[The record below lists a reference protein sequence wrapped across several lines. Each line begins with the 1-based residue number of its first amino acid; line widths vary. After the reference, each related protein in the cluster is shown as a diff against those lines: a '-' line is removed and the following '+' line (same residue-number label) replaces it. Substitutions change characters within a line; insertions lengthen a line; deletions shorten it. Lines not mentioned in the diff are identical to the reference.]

1 MIDYSQAQRQKLIE
15 RILQGTPKET
25 SFKGAEVFLSRYFND
40 VPPEDLLGRDIDSLR
55 AMAIGHAEF
64 AQVRPRG
71 TPLVRI
77 FNPTIATHGWH
88 STHSIV
94 EVVTDDMP
102 FLVDSV
108 GMALNRRGLT
118 LHLTIHPLVRLRRDG
133 EGNLREFL
141 PLDSTEDE
149 FAESFLHMEIDC
161 ETDHDELAVIQS
173 EVARVLSDVS
183 AAVNDWQGMMNRL
196 PVIKRALDN
205 YPESVPQ
212 EDIDEVKAFLDWLC
226 EDNFT
231 FLGYREYDLETV
243 DGDDVLRIV
252 ADSGLGILRQSPGSD
267 ISSAFAGLPPE
278 VRKHARDPELLILTK
293 GNARATV
300 HRPGYIDYIGIK
312 RVDKNG
318 QVIGE
323 CRILGLYTSTAYNCD
338 PYEIPVV
345 RRKLKQVSESSGLQR
360 GSHADKALH
369 SIFETYPRDELFQ
382 ITPDQ
387 LYATAIGI
395 LHLQERQRLKVFV
408 RPDPYGRFVSCLIFV
423 PRERY
428 DTNLRQRIED
438 ILSRAFHGTSI
449 EFNASLGESLLA
461 RIHFIIRTDPGDVA
475 DVDLKA
481 LEIDLSE
488 AARTWQE
495 RLSQALNRQYG
506 EEQGKQLLKRYQSA
520 FPAGY
525 QDDFS
530 AAISVRDVVY
540 IEQLVDS
547 GSVQLD
553 LYRIPG
559 DSPHTV
565 RLRLYHLQDP
575 VPLSDVLPIL
585 ENMGLRVIAERP
597 YLVDGGD
604 APKAWIHDF
613 NMVHSQPSVVDP
625 QQIADR
631 FRTAIIGIWHG
642 DVENDGFN
650 RLVMAAELDWR
661 QAMTLRALC
670 RYLLQLRVPFSQS
683 YIEATLVNHSDIT
696 SRLVAYFE
704 TRFDP
709 DVIERAVT
717 LGRLGAEI
725 EALIN
730 DVVSL
735 DEDRILR
742 LYLSVIQATLR
753 TNYYQTDSDQ
763 QNKTYLVLKL
773 NPEAIDAAP
782 RPRPKF
788 EIFVYAPWVEGVHL
802 RGGKVARGGIRWSDR
817 REDYRTEILGLMKA
831 QMVKNAVIVPVGAK
845 GGFIVKQLP
854 AEPDSLKLEVM
865 RCYRNFIQGLL
876 DVTDNLVEG
885 QVHPPLR
892 TVRYDDDDPYLVVAA
907 DKGTAT
913 FSDVANEIAERNRFW
928 LGDAFASGGS
938 TGYDHKVMGITAR
951 GAWESV
957 KRHFRELGKDIQTAP
972 FTVIGIGDMG
982 GDVFGNGMLLS
993 RQICLIAAFNHLH
1006 IFLDPD
1012 PDPAV
1017 SYEERARLF
1026 QLPRSSW
1033 ADYDTSRISAG
1044 GGVFARSAK
1053 SIELSSEV
1061 RTALG
1066 IERARLTPNE
1076 LITAILRAPVELLWN
1091 GGIGT
1096 FVKSSSE
1103 SHADAGDRTNDVIR
1117 VNGRDLH
1124 CKVIGEGGN
1133 LGFTQL
1139 GRVEY
1144 ARRGGRAYTDS
1155 IDNSGGVDCSDH
1167 EVNIKTLLHSVV
1179 AADEIDIGERNQ
1191 LLKEMTED
1199 VAALVISNNYRQSQ
1213 AISIANFHS
1222 AARLE
1227 DQVRLMRSLERS
1239 EKLDRSLEF
1248 LPNDEQLAERNA
1260 EGTGLTS
1267 PELSILLSYVK
1278 IDIFQRLMNSDA
1290 PEDTFLSTDLERYF
1304 PAVLSERYRN
1314 HMENHPLRREIIAT
1328 HITNSLV
1335 NAAGPTLV
1343 NRYCD
1348 ELGYSASNLARAYAA
1363 ARTIFEIPT
1372 YRRDV
1377 ETLDNQV
1384 AAETQMKLL
1393 IEAGRLIERATLWL
1407 LQNRPLP
1414 LDIAATVDRYHAGTQ
1429 TITQGLSEMVVAPHR
1444 QGLEA
1449 KVQELAA
1456 AGVPEEL
1463 GRRAIGLGALLS
1475 ALDIVDVSTELQRDL
1490 DKVAALYFMVGHHF
1504 QLYWMREQLGA
1515 MTDSRHWQRRA
1526 QDGLYWDLYRH
1537 QRVLT
1542 ADILAD
1548 ADDDDPVTVI
1558 DRWLEKETD
1567 RNERLK
1573 RILAELRETDA
1584 PDLAMLT
1591 VGVRELQ
1598 ALVSALGQPGA

>member
-1 MIDYSQAQRQKLIE
+1 
-15 RILQGTPKET
+15 
-25 SFKGAEVFLSRYFND
+25 
-40 VPPEDLLGRDIDSLR
+40 
-55 AMAIGHAEF
+55 
-64 AQVRPRG
+64 
-71 TPLVRI
+71 
-77 FNPTIATHGWH
+77 
-88 STHSIV
+88 
-94 EVVTDDMP
+94 
-102 FLVDSV
+102 
-108 GMALNRRGLT
+108 
-118 LHLTIHPLVRLRRDG
+118 
-133 EGNLREFL
+133 
-141 PLDSTEDE
+141 
-149 FAESFLHMEIDC
+149 
-161 ETDHDELAVIQS
+161 
-173 EVARVLSDVS
+173 
-183 AAVNDWQGMMNRL
+183 
-196 PVIKRALDN
+196 
-205 YPESVPQ
+205 
-212 EDIDEVKAFLDWLC
+212 
-226 EDNFT
+226 
-231 FLGYREYDLETV
+231 
-243 DGDDVLRIV
+243 
-252 ADSGLGILRQSPGSD
+252 
-267 ISSAFAGLPPE
+267 
-278 VRKHARDPELLILTK
+278 
-293 GNARATV
+293 
-300 HRPGYIDYIGIK
+300 
-312 RVDKNG
+312 
-318 QVIGE
+318 
-323 CRILGLYTSTAYNCD
+323 
-338 PYEIPVV
+338 
-345 RRKLKQVSESSGLQR
+345 
-360 GSHADKALH
+360 
-369 SIFETYPRDELFQ
+369 
-382 ITPDQ
+382 
-387 LYATAIGI
+387 
-395 LHLQERQRLKVFV
+395 
-408 RPDPYGRFVSCLIFV
+408 
-423 PRERY
+423 
-428 DTNLRQRIED
+428 
-438 ILSRAFHGTSI
+438 
-449 EFNASLGESLLA
+449 
-461 RIHFIIRTDPGDVA
+461 
-475 DVDLKA
+475 
-481 LEIDLSE
+481 
-488 AARTWQE
+488 
-495 RLSQALNRQYG
+495 
-506 EEQGKQLLKRYQSA
+506 
-520 FPAGY
+520 
-525 QDDFS
+525 
-530 AAISVRDVVY
+530 
-540 IEQLVDS
+540 
-547 GSVQLD
+547 
-553 LYRIPG
+553 
-559 DSPHTV
+559 
-565 RLRLYHLQDP
+565 
-575 VPLSDVLPIL
+575 
-585 ENMGLRVIAERP
+585 
-597 YLVDGGD
+597 
-604 APKAWIHDF
+604 
-613 NMVHSQPSVVDP
+613 MVHSQPSVVDP

-1267 PELSILLSYVK
+1267 PELSILLSYVNGALFSRRPVRALPQSYGESPAASR
-1278 IDIFQRLMNSDA
+1278 DHRDPYHQQPGQRGRPHSGESL
-1290 PEDTFLSTDLERYF
+1290 
-1304 PAVLSERYRN
+1304 
-1314 HMENHPLRREIIAT
+1314 LRRT
-1328 HITNSLV
+1328 RLFRV
-1335 NAAGPTLV
+1335 QPGPGL
-1343 NRYCD
+1343 R
-1348 ELGYSASNLARAYAA
+1348 SRAHHL
-1363 ARTIFEIPT
+1363 RDSDLPPRRGDTGQPGC
-1372 YRRDV
+1372 RRDPD
-1377 ETLDNQV
+1377 EATDRSRAADRTRHLV
-1384 AAETQMKLL
+1384 AT
-1393 IEAGRLIERATLWL
+1393 
-1407 LQNRPLP
+1407 
-1414 LDIAATVDRYHAGTQ
+1414 
-1429 TITQGLSEMVVAPHR
+1429 
-1444 QGLEA
+1444 A
-1449 KVQELAA
+1449 KPPAA
-1456 AGVPEEL
+1456 AGYRSHGRSLSCRHPDHYPRPL
-1463 GRRAIGLGALLS
+1463 GDGGGAASPGPGGEGAGTGRGGRAGGTRQARDRPGGAAFGPGHRRCQHR
-1475 ALDIVDVSTELQRDL
+1475 T
-1490 DKVAALYFMVGHHF
+1490 AA
-1504 QLYWMREQLGA
+1504 RP
-1515 MTDSRHWQRRA
+1515 R
-1526 QDGLYWDLYRH
+1526 
-1537 QRVLT
+1537 
-1542 ADILAD
+1542 
-1548 ADDDDPVTVI
+1548 
-1558 DRWLEKETD
+1558 
-1567 RNERLK
+1567 
-1573 RILAELRETDA
+1573 
-1584 PDLAMLT
+1584 
-1591 VGVRELQ
+1591 
-1598 ALVSALGQPGA
+1598 